1 MKSSRKIFLALAVFI
16 FPCFAGAQ
24 VSDLVPPEVRAK
36 TVGLATK
43 LLQPKE
49 YAVKPVDAI
58 SPFAP
63 PTFDQPDP
71 EELKAQQAAAA
82 AAAAAGV
89 VKRPTGDRGTLELLA
104 ERIVPSG
111 ILHMGGD
118 AILLFGQKKLKVG
131 DRLTIIYEGSNFD
144 LEISAIGST
153 TFTLRYNSEEITR
166 SIKPGKQL

>member
-1 MKSSRKIFLALAVFI
+1 MKTRNIILIIALVPVLGWAQASDLPTPAKRQVSVALA
-16 FPCFAGAQ
+16 
-24 VSDLVPPEVRAK
+24 RA
-36 TVGLATK
+36 
-43 LLQPKE
+43 LLEPQDFT
-49 YAVKPVDAI
+49 VKPIDAI

-82 AAAAAGV
+82 AAAAAGMV
-89 VKRPTGDRGTLELLA
+89 TRPAGDRDVLEQLA

-111 ILHMGGD
+111 ILHLGGK

-131 DRLTIIYEGSNFD
+131 DRLTITFEGSTFD
-144 LEISAIGST
+144 LDITAIGAT

-166 SIKPGKQL
+166 SIKPGKKL

>member
-1 MKSSRKIFLALAVFI
+1 MKSSSKLFLTLGVIFL
-16 FPCFAGAQ
+16 PCLGWAQ
-24 VSDLVPPEVRAK
+24 ASDLVPPEVRAK
-36 TVGLATK
+36 TVKQATK
-43 LLQPKE
+43 LLEPRE
-49 YAVKPVDAI
+49 YTVKPMDAV